1 MLYRVLSVGVTM
13 SAYTQVKIPTELTD
27 EIDTIVSKGTL
38 GYKSRAE
45 FIKDAIRSKL
55 IDNATI
61 QTQTVE
67 VLAE

>member
-1 MLYRVLSVGVTM
+1 M
-13 SAYTQVKIPTELTD
+13 SAYTQVKIPTELID
-27 EIDTIVSKGTL
+27 EIDTIVNRGTL

-61 QTQTVE
+61 QTQALE
-67 VLAE
+67 AIAE

>member
-27 EIDTIVSKGTL
+27 EIDTIVSNGTL